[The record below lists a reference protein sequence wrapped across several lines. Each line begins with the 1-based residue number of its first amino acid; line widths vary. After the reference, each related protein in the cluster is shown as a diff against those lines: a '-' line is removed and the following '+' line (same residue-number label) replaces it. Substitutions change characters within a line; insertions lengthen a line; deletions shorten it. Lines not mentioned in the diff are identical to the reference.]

1 MPPIETKNSDIL
13 KSKKKIS
20 PADQL
25 KQSIHDF
32 LKEVDQISDDVIEKL
47 IQEVPHKWERHGDLI
62 IVPQR
67 SLKDDSWKLFGKR
80 FDVKTSY
87 LYLLFSSNLCFKR
100 SYLLLS
106 LPEKEVYERICQ
118 TLKVKRI
125 ARKNPVNPNSYRSS
139 NVELLW
145 GENGIVQHT
154 DNKIK

>member
-32 LKEVDQISDDVIEKL
+32 LKEVGQISDDVIEKL

-67 SLKDDSWKLFGKR
+67 SLKDDSWKLYGIEFWRQNVLLVSPSPAIFVLNVAIYLFLYQRKR
-80 FDVKTSY
+80 FTKGSVK
-87 LYLLFSSNLCFKR
+87 LLKL
-100 SYLLLS
+100 
-106 LPEKEVYERICQ
+106 KE
-118 TLKVKRI
+118 
-125 ARKNPVNPNSYRSS
+125 
-139 NVELLW
+139 
-145 GENGIVQHT
+145 
-154 DNKIK
+154 